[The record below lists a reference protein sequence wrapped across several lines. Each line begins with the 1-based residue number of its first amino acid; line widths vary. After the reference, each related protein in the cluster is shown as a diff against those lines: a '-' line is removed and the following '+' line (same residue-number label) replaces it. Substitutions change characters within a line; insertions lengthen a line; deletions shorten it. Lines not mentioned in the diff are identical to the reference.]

1 MGFSLIVLPRRLEE
15 RIRKESEKRGVSE
28 EELVVKILSETLGES
43 LDPDTSCELH
53 LKLSEKYLREAE
65 EFLAKGDYV
74 QASEKAWGAAAQIV
88 KALAAKE
95 GRELRSHGELHRY
108 VSKLGSERGD
118 REIPRLWLSAVSLHQ
133 NFYENWLPGEIVEEG
148 LESVKEFV
156 EKLRKLL

>member
-1 MGFSLIVLPRRLEE
+1 MFDEPLD
-15 RIRKESEKRGVSE
+15 
-28 EELVVKILSETLGES
+28 SETGFEV
-43 LDPDTSCELH
+43 H
-53 LKLSEKYLREAE
+53 LKLSEKYLRDAE
-65 EFLAKGDYV
+65 ELLARGDYV
-74 QASEKAWGAAAQIV
+74 QASGKAWGAAAQMV
-88 KALAAKE
+88 KAVAARE

-108 VSKLGSERGD
+108 VSKLSSERGD